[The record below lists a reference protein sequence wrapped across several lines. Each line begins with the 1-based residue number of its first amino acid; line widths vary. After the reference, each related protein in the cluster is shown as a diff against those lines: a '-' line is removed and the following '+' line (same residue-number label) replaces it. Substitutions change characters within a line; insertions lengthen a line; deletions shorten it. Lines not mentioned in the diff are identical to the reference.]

1 MLVKQYNKSN
11 MGDKNLIEYS
21 NMVFTKKQCNLHYGQ
36 TAPLPQE
43 IKQCFVQK
51 PILFLGC
58 SLEQDLT
65 MDVLDSILV
74 PGINHYAILKQQRLR
89 NGSIRQ

>member
-1 MLVKQYNKSN
+1 